1 MQKTLP
7 LHQKYL
13 ISLPRHF
20 YLSPFDGYCGRSSDS
35 YPKYIPRRW
44 MKARPIMVGFF
55 FTGSAIMGIW
65 SVNFWQGTPIN
76 KATVNYW
83 SAMLLIWS
91 AGLHAFCVESQ
102 LLILLSTGVL
112 LSSFASTANPQ
123 CSPSPV
129 NTPIEQAV
137 RRSCS
142 VIFTCSDLACLG
154 YRATARLWMAMG
166 FSFKVMYL
174 TAAIAFVVAGW

>member
-1 MQKTLP
+1 MQKRLP

-20 YLSPFDGYCGRSSDS
+20 YLSLSDGYCGRSSDS
-35 YPKYIPRRW
+35 YPKYIPRNEL
-44 MKARPIMVGFF
+44 KARPIMVGFF
-55 FTGSAIMGIW
+55 FTGSAIMEFW

-76 KATVNYW
+76 KATVNYD

-91 AGLHAFCVESQ
+91 AGLHAFCVESHYF
-102 LLILLSTGVL
+102 ILLSTGVL
-112 LSSFASTANPQ
+112 LSSFASTANRK

-129 NTPIEQAV
+129 NTPTEQAV
-137 RRSCS
+137 RRSCQY
-142 VIFTCSDLACLG
+142 IFTCSDLACLG
-154 YRATARLWMAMG
+154 YRATARYELAMG

-174 TAAIAFVVAGW
+174 TAAIAFLFAD